1 MYPRL
6 LSSGKPRE
14 TGATRICYSRETILA
29 LNPNRERNVIGTGT
43 AGRGRHGSGFGRG
56 EGREGGGG
64 GKRGR
69 EEDGAQGH
77 NPLLALNPNRERN
90 VIGTGTAGRGG
101 HGSGFGRGEGRGG
114 GGRSGREEDGAQGHN
129 PRQIR
134 LGFKALQELDT
145 KTPDEIILD
154 LMSSRRFPATEFLL
168 TQQSSMKDDW
178 IVLTVSIVAKACSCN
193 SKEYLIKLLNLLPKS
208 LFFTSHLRTFLNRL
222 SACRMPATEVATF
235 LRNVLRIM
243 KELLRIFPNSY
254 ADLPVS
260 ELYCGIRIF
269 SETQQPDG
277 ALVAEGEEL
286 MQLRNQKADELKKQE
301 EENQYRRR
309 PRRDGEGA

>member
-1 MYPRL
+1 
-6 LSSGKPRE
+6 
-14 TGATRICYSRETILA
+14 
-29 LNPNRERNVIGTGT
+29 
-43 AGRGRHGSGFGRG
+43 
-56 EGREGGGG
+56 
-64 GKRGR
+64 
-69 EEDGAQGH
+69 
-77 NPLLALNPNRERN
+77 
-90 VIGTGTAGRGG
+90 
-101 HGSGFGRGEGRGG
+101 
-114 GGRSGREEDGAQGHN
+114 
-129 PRQIR
+129 
-134 LGFKALQELDT
+134 
-145 KTPDEIILD
+145 
-154 LMSSRRFPATEFLL
+154 
-168 TQQSSMKDDW
+168 MKDDW

-243 KELLRIFPNSY
+243 TELLRIFPNSY

>member
-1 MYPRL
+1 MYPRP
-6 LSSGKPRE
+6 LSREISRE
-14 TGATRICYSRETILA
+14 TGAIRRSYSRESIQDDTYG
-29 LNPNRERNVIGTGT
+29 ERNRTGRGR
-43 AGRGRHGSGFGRG
+43 AGRGGRGRGFGRG
-56 EGREGGGG
+56 
-64 GKRGR
+64 RGR
-69 EEDGAQGH
+69 
-77 NPLLALNPNRERN
+77 
-90 VIGTGTAGRGG
+90 
-101 HGSGFGRGEGRGG
+101 G
-114 GGRSGREEDGAQGHN
+114 GGRSGRDEDGAQGHN
-129 PRQIR
+129 PRPVR

-168 TQQSSMKDDW
+168 TQQSAMKDDW
-178 IVLTVSIVAKACSCN
+178 IVLTVSIVAKACGCN

-235 LRNVLRIM
+235 LRNVVRIM
-243 KELLRIFPNSY
+243 KELLRTFPNSY

-269 SETQQPDG
+269 SDTQPDG

-286 MQLRNQKADELKKQE
+286 MKLRSQKADELKKVE
-301 EENQYRRR
+301 EEKQHRRR
-309 PRRDGEGA
+309 PRRDGECA

>member
-43 AGRGRHGSGFGRG
+43 AGRGRHGSGFGRV

-114 GGRSGREEDGAQGHN
+114 GGRSAREEDGAQGHN

-145 KTPDEIILD
+145 KIPDEIILD

-168 TQQSSMKDDW
+168 TQQSAMKDDW
-178 IVLTVSIVAKACSCN
+178 IVLTVSIVAKACGCN

>member
-1 MYPRL
+1 MYPRP
-6 LSSGKPRE
+6 LSRGKPRE
-14 TGATRICYSRETILA
+14 TGAIRICYSRET
-29 LNPNRERNVIGTGT
+29 
-43 AGRGRHGSGFGRG
+43 
-56 EGREGGGG
+56 
-64 GKRGR
+64 
-69 EEDGAQGH
+69 
-77 NPLLALNPNRERN
+77 LLALNPNRERN
-90 VIGTGTAGRGG
+90 GIGRGTAGRGG
-101 HGSGFGRGEGRGG
+101 HGSGFERGEDRG

-129 PRQIR
+129 PRQVR

-145 KTPDEIILD
+145 KTPDEVILD
-154 LMSSRRFPATEFLL
+154 LMSRRRFPATEFLL
-168 TQQSSMKDDW
+168 TQQSAMKDDW
-178 IVLTVSIVAKACSCN
+178 IVLTVSIVAKACGCN

-269 SETQQPDG
+269 SDTQQPDG
-277 ALVAEGEEL
+277 ALVAQGEEL

-301 EENQYRRR
+301 EQNQHRRR
-309 PRRDGEGA
+309 PRRDGE